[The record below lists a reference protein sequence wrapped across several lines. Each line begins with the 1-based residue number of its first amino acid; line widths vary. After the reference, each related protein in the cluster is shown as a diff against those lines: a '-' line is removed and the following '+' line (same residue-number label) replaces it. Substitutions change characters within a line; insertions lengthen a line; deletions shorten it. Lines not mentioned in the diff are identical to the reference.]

1 MHRSVVVV
9 LLLSATI
16 ALSIASPRRIHT
28 GVEGDATAQTAAQTV
43 PDVTAAPNAEVE
55 APATPEQLEP
65 LANGETNAEEEEE
78 EEAYHE
84 EEAVVPHVAAKEHVS
99 VAENAVEKVEPA
111 VAETQEPVKTH
122 DEAPLAAAAAAA
134 EEVET
139 VKPLTS
145 DSAKTADYAEAPAA
159 EQSALKEVVG
169 MLAECY
175 KKATSFLS
183 SAVESV
189 SH

>member
-28 GVEGDATAQTAAQTV
+28 GVEGDATAQTV
-43 PDVTAAPNAEVE
+43 PDVTAAPNAEAE

-111 VAETQEPVKTH
+111 VAETQEPAKTH
-122 DEAPLAAAAAAA
+122 DEAPLAAAAA
-134 EEVET
+134 
-139 VKPLTS
+139 
-145 DSAKTADYAEAPAA
+145 
-159 EQSALKEVVG
+159 
-169 MLAECY
+169 
-175 KKATSFLS
+175 
-183 SAVESV
+183 
-189 SH
+189 